1 MERADGGQVGLGQ
14 DGDLPGRDAAARH
27 QEDGSPR
34 GWAGEARVQVWIV
47 CILSTLLILNF
58 GPQMA
63 LVYRLDAIS
72 QGPKNSQIPG
82 TTPSHFPS

>member
-34 GWAGEARVQVWIV
+34 GWAGEARVQVRIIRILRGLWI
-47 CILSTLLILNF
+47 LIR
-58 GPQMA
+58 GTD
-63 LVYRLDAIS
+63 LDS
-72 QGPKNSQIPG
+72 
-82 TTPSHFPS
+82 

>member
-34 GWAGEARVQVWIV
+34 GWAGEARVQVRIIR
-47 CILSTLLILNF
+47 ILITF
-58 GPQMA
+58 
-63 LVYRLDAIS
+63 
-72 QGPKNSQIPG
+72 
-82 TTPSHFPS
+82 F